1 MSKESFNVVSKRGD
15 RIVLLRR
22 FAVFEVLPTAKKRE

>member
-1 MSKESFNVVSKRGD
+1 VQAVFPVQAQQRGD

-22 FAVFEVLPTAKKRE
+22 AAGKAAD